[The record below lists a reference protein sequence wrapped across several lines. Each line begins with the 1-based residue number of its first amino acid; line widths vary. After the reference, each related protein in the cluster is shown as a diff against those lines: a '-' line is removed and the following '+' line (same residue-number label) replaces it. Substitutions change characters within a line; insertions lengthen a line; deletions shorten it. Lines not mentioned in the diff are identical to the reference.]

1 MIYGLIPCRL
11 KSSRLK
17 EKALLE
23 IDGLPLIIHT
33 LKRSMLS
40 KKLDRVIVCTDS
52 KKIKKVVEEYGG
64 EAFISKKDHETGT
77 DRIAEFASKLSD
89 KDIIIDIQGD
99 YPLLKP
105 KNIDSLINF
114 HEKNN
119 FEIVC
124 PVTKIYSANSPNI
137 VKVVKNKLGRILY
150 FSRAKIPYE
159 YNKKNK
165 HYFYHMSI
173 ISFQKK
179 SLIKFKNLKKGEIE
193 NIEGI
198 ELMRAIENDIHV
210 GTFEIKDD
218 AFSVDVKE
226 DYLRALSL
234 MPQDPIRKLYK

>member
-165 HYFYHMSI
+165 HYFFWQWVDPYKSN
-173 ISFQKK
+173 SEKK
-179 SLIKFKNLKKGEIE
+179 KQTLFFLTE
-193 NIEGI
+193 N
-198 ELMRAIENDIHV
+198 
-210 GTFEIKDD
+210 TF
-218 AFSVDVKE
+218 F
-226 DYLRALSL
+226 
-234 MPQDPIRKLYK
+234 